1 MKNTAGVAGY
11 TWVAVLHLW
20 LGLTFRTTLLLA
32 NVTSVAWLFIYHKVL
47 PPPNLEAVSQLHT
60 LTSRGDSTSHLPLE
74 TAVPDAD
81 SDAADA
87 SLLGLEA
94 ESKGGLGRRQNDAD
108 VNLASC
114 RVSLLQNDA

>member
-1 MKNTAGVAGY
+1 M
-11 TWVAVLHLW
+11 
-20 LGLTFRTTLLLA
+20 
-32 NVTSVAWLFIYHKVL
+32 FIYHKVL

-74 TAVPDAD
+74 TAAPDAD

-94 ESKGGLGRRQNDAD
+94 EAEAEAKGGLGRRQKDAD

>member
-1 MKNTAGVAGY
+1 M
-11 TWVAVLHLW
+11 
-20 LGLTFRTTLLLA
+20 
-32 NVTSVAWLFIYHKVL
+32 
-47 PPPNLEAVSQLHT
+47 

-74 TAVPDAD
+74 TAAPDAD

-94 ESKGGLGRRQNDAD
+94 EAEGGLGRRQKDAD

>member
-1 MKNTAGVAGY
+1 M
-11 TWVAVLHLW
+11 
-20 LGLTFRTTLLLA
+20 LLLA

-74 TAVPDAD
+74 TAAHDAD
-81 SDAADA
+81 SGAADA
-87 SLLGLEA
+87 SVLGLEA
-94 ESKGGLGRRQNDAD
+94 ESKGGLGRRQTDAD